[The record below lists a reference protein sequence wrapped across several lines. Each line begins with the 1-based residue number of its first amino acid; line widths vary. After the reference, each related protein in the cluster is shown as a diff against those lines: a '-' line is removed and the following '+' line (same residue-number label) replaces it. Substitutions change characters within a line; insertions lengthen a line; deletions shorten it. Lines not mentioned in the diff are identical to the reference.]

1 MCLKLK
7 VPCFITRSDSQPH
20 FIALY
25 PYFKL
30 YSATHNIHN
39 YFKAVSKR
47 EVEEEEEEDQE
58 KEEKEKEE
66 MEGAKERWLSCS
78 NR

>member
-1 MCLKLK
+1 M
-7 VPCFITRSDSQPH
+7 
-20 FIALY
+20 
-25 PYFKL
+25 
-30 YSATHNIHN
+30 HN

>member
-25 PYFKL
+25 PHFTL
-30 YSATHNIHN
+30 YSATHNMHN

-47 EVEEEEEEDQE
+47 EVEEEEEDQE
-58 KEEKEKEE
+58 KEEKEE